1 LQWKTN
7 KHYIFWLCVCSLR
20 YPACNT
26 HVLYCHLRHVR
37 LYNILPHYLIKGTI
51 FERKKKKLLSIKCV
65 FWFSLQLLSE
75 TFLILRKNE
84 QYMIKSVYW
93 TSCKVPVDL
102 QTINSSLKDTVK
114 KNYSWRSKLLVIRVR
129 ETCWHVL
136 RYFHLFLS
144 TEYSEWRKN
153 APSLITYS
161 DLECFAVK
169 RYWWKFFFCD
179 NL

>member
-1 LQWKTN
+1 MSVGNLKYTAWN
-7 KHYIFWLCVCSLR
+7 AHAPYR
-20 YPACNT
+20 
-26 HVLYCHLRHVR
+26 HLWPVR

-51 FERKKKKLLSIKCV
+51 FGRKEKLLSIKCV

-114 KNYSWRSKLLVIRVR
+114 KITPDVASCLWFVCVK
-129 ETCWHVL
+129 HVGMFHGIST
-136 RYFHLFLS
+136 YFYRQSIQNEEKMHQV
-144 TEYSEWRKN
+144 
-153 APSLITYS
+153 SLHILTS
-161 DLECFAVK
+161 NVSP
-169 RYWWKFFFCD
+169 
-179 NL
+179 